1 MVLSNKKLKQKL
13 RAEVAES
20 LEKSVGGKDR
30 SSDGPKEPDP
40 NAQPQLSLKL
50 LLDTASQRPRLSK
63 REKRRKALPLRSLKD
78 SEENKGGGSEGLG
91 EEKKKKKS
99 KRKREEEEGKDGD
112 LGEEKKRKK
121 RSKSKREEEEGK
133 DGDLGSE
140 GNGVVKEA
148 EKSKKKKKKKK
159 NKKNK
164 KNKGKTEEEQS
175 KGGENGSE
183 GQGVAETNRNSDR

>member
-20 LEKSVGGKDR
+20 LEKSVAGEDP
-30 SSDGPKEPDP
+30 SNDGRIEPDP
-40 NAQPQLSLKL
+40 NAQPQVSLKL
-50 LLDTASQRPRLSK
+50 LLDSASQRPRLSK
-63 REKRRKALPLRSLKD
+63 REKRRKAPPFQGLKD

-91 EEKKKKKS
+91 EEEKKKKRS
-99 KRKREEEEGKDGD
+99 KRKR
-112 LGEEKKRKK
+112 
-121 RSKSKREEEEGK
+121 EEEGK

-164 KNKGKTEEEQS
+164 GKTEEEEEEC
-175 KGGENGSE
+175 KGGEHGSE
-183 GQGVAETNRNSDR
+183 GQVVAETNRNGDR